1 MAASGYNSGF
11 THFKALAT
19 RKALISTTKCG
30 GYTAADAEE
39 RSLNMSQANEINV
52 RELLD
57 SRPISAYQKWV
68 IALCFLVVVMD
79 GFDVV
84 IMGFVGPAL
93 KEAWSLSNEHLAP
106 VLSAAL
112 FGNTFGAKIAVTKGD
127 KFGRRKVLCANVM
140 LFGLFTLLVARAA
153 GITEIIVYRFIA
165 GLAMGGIMP
174 LVATLAREYSPV
186 RRAALLVTIVFA
198 GFTVGAAGGGFL
210 AAWMIPQWGWES
222 VFVFGGVLPMLLSA
236 IMLFMLPES
245 VAFLV
250 HKGESRAKIRK
261 IVERCAPGTTT
272 EASTFTIPLPQTVD
286 NAQASP
292 VKTLFNEYY
301 RVGSVLLWLAYFLH
315 LFLVYLLGSWM
326 PTMIKEAGMQMHQA
340 AIISAM
346 FQLGG
351 PLGSIMLGW
360 FMDRFRG
367 SFVLAAAYAF
377 GAVILVVMSN
387 AGGQYVLLCAAAFLM
402 GAAFN
407 GGGTGMNAFSSNF
420 FPLNA
425 RATGNGWMHGI
436 GRTGA
441 ILSAFAGAWML
452 GLGWNFYTIAL
463 ALTVP
468 AFAIV
473 AVFLLNNWWYARR
486 KAPVQAVPQ
495 QQQG

>member
-1 MAASGYNSGF
+1 MPQ
-11 THFKALAT
+11 T
-19 RKALISTTKCG
+19 
-30 GYTAADAEE
+30 
-39 RSLNMSQANEINV
+39 NEINV
-52 RELLD
+52 RGLLD
-57 SRPISAYQKWV
+57 SRPISAYQKWI

-93 KEAWSLSNEHLAP
+93 KDAWSLTNDHLAP

-112 FGNTFGAKIAVTKGD
+112 FGLTFGALIAGPAGD

-140 LFGLFTLLVARAA
+140 LFGLFTLLVAWANSV
-153 GITEIIVYRFIA
+153 TEMIAYRFIA

-174 LVATLAREYSPV
+174 LVATLAREYSPA
-186 RRAALLVTIVFA
+186 RRAALMVTIVFA

-210 AAWMIPQWGWES
+210 AAWMIPHWGWES
-222 VFVFGGVLPMLLSA
+222 VFVFGGVLPMLLSLV
-236 IMLFMLPES
+236 MLAVLPES
-245 VAFLV
+245 VTFLV
-250 HKGESRAKIRK
+250 HKGGKHATIRK
-261 IVERCAPGTTT
+261 IVERCAPGSTT
-272 EASTFTIPLPQTVD
+272 EASRFTIPLPQTVGD
-286 NAQASP
+286 AAEKP
-292 VKTLFNEYY
+292 VQTLFNRYY
-301 RVGSVLLWLAYFLH
+301 RVGSLLLWLAYFLH

-360 FMDRFRG
+360 FMDRFRAPL
-367 SFVLAAAYAF
+367 VLAAAYGL
-377 GAVILVVMSN
+377 GAVVLVAMSN
-387 AGGQYVLLCAAAFLM
+387 AGGQYALLCVLAFLM

-452 GLGWNFYTIAL
+452 GLGWNFYTIAQ

-468 AFAIV
+468 ALAIV
-473 AVFLLNNWWYARR
+473 AVFLFNNWWYARR
-486 KAPVQAVPQ
+486 SQAPAEQAVVRS
-495 QQQG
+495 

>member
-1 MAASGYNSGF
+1 
-11 THFKALAT
+11 
-19 RKALISTTKCG
+19 
-30 GYTAADAEE
+30 
-39 RSLNMSQANEINV
+39 MSQANEINV
-52 RELLD
+52 RALLD
-57 SRPISAYQKWV
+57 SRPISAYQKWI

-93 KEAWSLSNEHLAP
+93 KDAWSLTNEHLAP

-112 FGNTFGAKIAVTKGD
+112 FGLTFGALIAGPAGD

-140 LFGLFTLLVARAA
+140 LFGLFTLLVARA
-153 GITEIIVYRFIA
+153 GSVTEMIAYRFIA

-210 AAWMIPQWGWES
+210 AAWMIPHWGWES
-222 VFVFGGVLPMLLSA
+222 VFVFGGILPMLLS
-236 IMLFMLPES
+236 MMMVMMLPES
-245 VAFLV
+245 LAFLV
-250 HKGESRAKIRK
+250 HKGKSRQKIRK
-261 IVERCAPGTTT
+261 IVERCAPGTSTDQT
-272 EASTFTIPLPQTVD
+272 TFTVPLPQTVGD
-286 NAQASP
+286 AQESS
-292 VKTLFNEYY
+292 VKTLFNNYY
-301 RVGSVLLWLAYFLH
+301 RVGTLLLWLGHFMH
-315 LFLVYLLGSWM
+315 LFLVYLLGGWM

-367 SFVLAAAYAF
+367 ALVLATSYAF
-377 GAVILVVMSN
+377 GAVMLVVLSN
-387 AGGQYVLLCAAAFLM
+387 AGGQYALLCATAFLM

-463 ALTVP
+463 VMTIPALLVTTV
-468 AFAIV
+468 FGI
-473 AVFLLNNWWYARR
+473 NNWWYRR
-486 KAPVQAVPQ
+486 LDGRAGNRSCEALANA
-495 QQQG
+495 GRTAE